1 MKEIFNEKAKQAI
14 KETLRLNE
22 ALSAQQKQFN
32 FNVDLLSGDNFQ
44 NHLELYQG
52 YIKNFNEVSA
62 KLDTADRTNVNCN
75 HSEFRSLK
83 LDETFNMNGVYLHEL
98 YFANIGDPNS
108 EIKMDSLSYMRLSRD
123 FGSFDNWQKD
133 FMACMAASQ
142 CGWAITYLNTY
153 TQTFMNAVVDLHANN
168 VPAGSFPV
176 IVLDAWQHAY
186 YRDYLKDV
194 DTYTRAMMKTLKWP
208 IIEQRIKK
216 ADKIIQILRG
226 SE

>member
-75 HSEFRSLK
+75 HSEFRSLN
-83 LDETFNMNGVYLHEL
+83 LDETFNMNGVY
-98 YFANIGDPNS
+98 
-108 EIKMDSLSYMRLSRD
+108 
-123 FGSFDNWQKD
+123 
-133 FMACMAASQ
+133 
-142 CGWAITYLNTY
+142 
-153 TQTFMNAVVDLHANN
+153 
-168 VPAGSFPV
+168 
-176 IVLDAWQHAY
+176 
-186 YRDYLKDV
+186 
-194 DTYTRAMMKTLKWP
+194 
-208 IIEQRIKK
+208 
-216 ADKIIQILRG
+216 
-226 SE
+226 